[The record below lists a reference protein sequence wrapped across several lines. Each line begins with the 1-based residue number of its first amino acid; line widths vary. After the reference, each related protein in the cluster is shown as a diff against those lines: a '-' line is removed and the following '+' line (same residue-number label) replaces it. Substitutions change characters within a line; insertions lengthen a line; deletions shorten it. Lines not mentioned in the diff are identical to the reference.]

1 MQGIRVVAAAVSK
14 RAARLAGVA
23 ISAVVVETGC
33 LRSPSAQE
41 RPGAKPEIS
50 LEHSSDTPVL
60 TQMYRLLSTIAQ
72 RPWPSLADFQRCVYW
87 KKDLSPEKEDDSKA
101 VQPIYVGLDGSLAAL
116 SPGFISGIRS
126 TFREVAGI
134 GEEGDRRIR
143 ITLLQDASSVGT
155 ALVAQAAGH

>member
-1 MQGIRVVAAAVSK
+1 
-14 RAARLAGVA
+14 
-23 ISAVVVETGC
+23 
-33 LRSPSAQE
+33 
-41 RPGAKPEIS
+41 
-50 LEHSSDTPVL
+50 
-60 TQMYRLLSTIAQ
+60 MYRLLSTIAQ
-72 RPWPSLADFQRCVYW
+72 RPWPSLAVFRRCVYW